1 MLENI
6 TESDLINIEKY
17 LKDINKLNQ
26 DTIKKNKKWNK
37 IGLPLDIPLFKLEE
51 NDIIYFNEKTQKY
64 HIRNKY
70 INKIKNKR

>member
-26 DTIKKNKKWNK
+26 DTIKK
-37 IGLPLDIPLFKLEE
+37 
-51 NDIIYFNEKTQKY
+51 
-64 HIRNKY
+64 
-70 INKIKNKR
+70 IKSGIK